1 MNSKNILGFKLF
13 KENEDNSIDMIRITK
28 VKTSEKDEF
37 STLTIYDYNK
47 DDYYKIKLKDLSGY
61 TPLEPDA
68 VFTASIVN
76 MTDCN
81 DNISKD
87 VIVTTNKYIFLKS
100 NELPYAVCRQSIVDV
115 YNEIFMTSEVN
126 NLVGMSMNKNDVP
139 NGFDFT
145 VMLAADS
152 IEEHIFIN
160 YYRNDTLKDILDM
173 VPITNFNKVLASL
186 YQDHIKHKN
195 DPNIIMSHEDDGWC
209 DNLELLLKL
218 NNFQSDI
225 DQMFGITS
233 LDFDIDPYIIYKPI
247 PGNESES
254 YGCLSDDICYW
265 LSSIYKI
272 NIKEANIIE
281 YDHDINLAEFNNSTY
296 FMLRDKSDKLYLVV
310 YVVEGEYLES
320 DLEAKANEY
329 DFTTKFKIKFYN
341 KYKNSN
347 DSIIQN

>member
-1 MNSKNILGFKLF
+1 M
-13 KENEDNSIDMIRITK
+13 
-28 VKTSEKDEF
+28 
-37 STLTIYDYNK
+37 
-47 DDYYKIKLKDLSGY
+47 
-61 TPLEPDA
+61 
-68 VFTASIVN
+68 
-76 MTDCN
+76 
-81 DNISKD
+81 
-87 VIVTTNKYIFLKS
+87 TTNKYIFLKS